1 MLTPHGLN
9 SRAKSTVML
18 TTNINLQRTIA
29 SDSQDEKLT
38 AIVAL
43 GFIIYDSLIS
53 PFALVGVR
61 AIGTKF
67 MSS

>member
-1 MLTPHGLN
+1 
-9 SRAKSTVML
+9 ML

-53 PFALVGVR
+53 PFALVDVR